1 MEIRSE
7 SQNKRNVVEKGI
19 VITTGNNPKQ
29 FPVTF
34 KNYLKHTQLYFLSF
48 ERVPW
53 FYLHSQIKRL
63 L

>member
-1 MEIRSE
+1 M
-7 SQNKRNVVEKGI
+7 EKGI

-48 ERVPW
+48 EREPW